1 MDETRIIAWIDGELS
16 AEDAAEVEAA
26 VAADPGLAALA
37 DRHRRIRA
45 RFTAAFAPL
54 LDDPVPL
61 PRRRPAR
68 VVSLAAAREERAQ
81 AAPKPAPRWRSW
93 AWPGAVAASLLVGV
107 LAGHQ
112 RAPAGLSTGISD
124 RSGALALSAPVAQAL
139 DRQTSGELG
148 TINVALSF
156 KDHDG
161 QFCRGFVAQYI
172 GGVACKAP
180 GGWQLRYAAPVD
192 AERGDYRMAGSDPA
206 AAKVVAAMIAGDAL
220 DAAGEKKA
228 IAAGWR

>member
-16 AEDAAEVEAA
+16 SEEAAEVEAA

-45 RFTAAFAPL
+45 RFAAAFTPL

-61 PRRRPAR
+61 PKRKPAR
-68 VVSLAAAREERAQ
+68 IVSLAAVREERAQ

-107 LAGHQ
+107 LVEHHNG
-112 RAPAGLSTGISD
+112 PAGVSD
-124 RSGALALSAPVAQAL
+124 RVGALALSAPIAQSL
-139 DRQTSGELG
+139 DRQASGELG
-148 TINVALSF
+148 TVNVALSF
-156 KDHDG
+156 KDQGG
-161 QFCRGFVAQYI
+161 QFCRSFVAQTI
-172 GGVACKAP
+172 GGVACKAA

-192 AERGDYRMAGSDPA
+192 AQHGDYRMAGGDPA
-206 AAKVVAAMIAGDAL
+206 SAKVVATMIAGDPL
-220 DAAGEKKA
+220 DAAGERKA

>member
-16 AEDAAEVEAA
+16 SEEAAEVEAA

-45 RFTAAFAPL
+45 RFAAAFTPL

-61 PRRRPAR
+61 PKRKPAR
-68 VVSLAAAREERAQ
+68 IISLAAVREERAQ

-107 LAGHQ
+107 LVGHHNG
-112 RAPAGLSTGISD
+112 PVGVSD
-124 RSGALALSAPVAQAL
+124 RVGALALSAPIAQAL
-139 DRQTSGELG
+139 DRQASGELG
-148 TINVALSF
+148 TVNVALSF
-156 KDHDG
+156 KDQGG
-161 QFCRGFVAQYI
+161 QFCRSFVAQTI
-172 GGVACKAP
+172 GGVACKAA

-192 AERGDYRMAGSDPA
+192 AQHGDYRMAGGDPA
-206 AAKVVAAMIAGDAL
+206 SAKVVATMIAGDPL
-220 DAAGEKKA
+220 DAAGERKA